1 MKTVLV
7 IGATGMTGTELI
19 KKLLDTEE
27 YSKVISFVR
36 RATGTTHPKL
46 TEHIVD
52 FDDMANWKYLLKGD
66 VLFSA
71 MGTTLK
77 NAGSKAA
84 QYKIDY
90 TFQYEAAMYAA
101 ENGVSTY
108 VLISSVGA
116 NANSLNFYQRM
127 KGELDN
133 AVQQL
138 GFNTIV
144 ILRPGQLYGNR
155 TEKRSAEKF
164 ALQMMFIFNKIGLL
178 KKLRPIH
185 ASQLANAMIVAATL
199 NKTSIYTLTEIFDL
213 INESS

>member
-1 MKTVLV
+1 MKTALV
-7 IGATGMTGTELI
+7 IGSTGLTGNALVKI
-19 KKLLDTEE
+19 LLETEE
-27 YSKVISFVR
+27 YSKIISFVR
-36 RATGTTHPKL
+36 RSTGTSHPKL

-52 FDDMANWKYLLKGD
+52 FADIGSWKHLLTGD

-77 NAGSKAA
+77 KAGSKAA

-90 TFQYEAAMYAA
+90 TFQYEAAKYAA

-108 VLISSVGA
+108 VLISSAGA
-116 NANSLNFYQRM
+116 NADSFNFYQRM
-127 KGELDN
+127 KGELDD
-133 AVQQL
+133 AVL
-138 GFNTIV
+138 KLDFNTKV

-164 ALQMMFIFNKIGLL
+164 ALQMMFIFNRIGLL

-185 ASQLANAMIVAATL
+185 ASQLANAMVIAPTL
-199 NKTSIYTLTEIFDL
+199 NKTSVYTLTEIFDL
-213 INESS
+213 INE